1 MGKSVIGRNQPKF
14 FAYTY
19 VMKITTAQPNSIAAS
34 ITKAASQQTY
44 YTIRFLADRGRT
56 ANAYRAYAYFRWVDD
71 TLDGELNGAIEASE
85 RLVFVNRQKSLLD
98 ACYRGEWPRDVNP
111 QEKMLVEL
119 VQSDVEK
126 NSGLQIY
133 LRNMMAVMS
142 FDADRR
148 GRVISQAELNEYT
161 RCLASSVT
169 EAMHYFIGHCC
180 YSPDNEARYL
190 AVTAAHIT
198 HMLRDTVDDIQAGY
212 FNIPYEVLE
221 ANHIS
226 PGDIQS
232 NAYRTWVQGR
242 VQLARTYFKAG
253 REYLDQVENLRCRL
267 AGLAY
272 FTRFEGVLDLIERDG
287 FLLRPV
293 YPERKVPSSIAWA
306 LGAVLSSI
314 INRRGEHLVRHSA
327 PSRQRSLREL

>member
-1 MGKSVIGRNQPKF
+1 
-14 FAYTY
+14 
-19 VMKITTAQPNSIAAS
+19 MKITIAQPNPIAAS
-34 ITKAASQQTY
+34 ITKAASHQTY
-44 YTIRFLADRGRT
+44 YTIRFLADRGL
-56 ANAYRAYAYFRWVDD
+56 AADAYRAYAYFRWVDD
-71 TLDGELNGAIEASE
+71 TLDGELNCIDSNGGTEVLG
-85 RLVFVNRQKSLLD
+85 RLAFVSHQKYLLD
-98 ACYRGEWPRDVNP
+98 ACYRGEWPQDVNS

-119 VQSDVEK
+119 IRNDVEK

-148 GRVISQAELNEYT
+148 GRMISQAELNEYT
-161 RCLASSVT
+161 RCLASAVT

-198 HMLRDTVDDIQAGY
+198 HMLRDTIDDIQAGY
-212 FNIPYEVLE
+212 FNIPCEVLE

-232 NAYRTWVQGR
+232 DAYRAWVQGR
-242 VQLARTYFKAG
+242 VQLARIYFKAG
-253 REYLDQVENLRCRL
+253 MEYLDQVENLRCRI

-272 FTRFEGVLDLIERDG
+272 STRFEGILDLIERDG

-306 LGAVLSSI
+306 LGAVLPSI
-314 INRRGEHLVRHSA
+314 INRRGEHLVRHSI
-327 PSRQRSLREL
+327 PVRQRPLRDL

>member
-1 MGKSVIGRNQPKF
+1 
-14 FAYTY
+14 
-19 VMKITTAQPNSIAAS
+19 MKIKIAQPSQILASS

-44 YTIRFLADRGRT
+44 YTVRFLVDRELT

-71 TLDGELNGAIEASE
+71 ILDAGSGVNGEAVPSE
-85 RLVFVNRQKSLLD
+85 RFAFVNRQKSMLD
-98 ACYRGEWPRDVNP
+98 ECYRGEWPHDVNP
-111 QEKMLVEL
+111 HEKMLVEL
-119 VQSDVEK
+119 IQTDVER
-126 NSGLQIY
+126 NSGLQTY

-148 GRVISQAELNEYT
+148 GRVISQVELNEYT
-161 RCLASSVT
+161 RCLASAVT

-221 ANHIS
+221 ANYIS
-226 PGDIQS
+226 PGDFQS
-232 NAYRTWVQGR
+232 DAYRAWVQGR
-242 VQLARTYFKAG
+242 VQLARACFKTG
-253 REYLDQVENLRCRL
+253 GEYLEQVENLRCRL

-272 FTRFEGVLDLIERDG
+272 FNRFEGILDLIERDG
-287 FLLRPV
+287 FLLRTA
-293 YPERKVPSSIAWA
+293 YPERKVSSSIGWA
-306 LGAVLSSI
+306 LGSVLSSFV
-314 INRRGEHLVRHSA
+314 NRHGEHLMSRRMPA
-327 PSRQRSLREL
+327 RQRPLREL